1 MTEMTKIQR
10 DALEQKYINTQLQDA
25 DYDMLM
31 DMARSYL
38 EGQIV
43 TMTDADL
50 IEDIEYDA
58 PDILEEMIDE

>member
-38 EGQIV
+38 EGRIV

-50 IEDIEYDA
+50 IEDIEYYA